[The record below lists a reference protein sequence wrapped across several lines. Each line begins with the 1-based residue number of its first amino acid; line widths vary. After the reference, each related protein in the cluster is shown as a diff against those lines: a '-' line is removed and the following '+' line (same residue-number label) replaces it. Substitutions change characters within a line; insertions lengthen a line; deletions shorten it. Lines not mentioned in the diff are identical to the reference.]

1 MITTTKIRTDL
12 NRPGEPV
19 TVYAV
24 QGDRNSRRLELT
36 LTASGS
42 PWTPPENT
50 AAALRYRKPDGTL
63 GYYDTMPDGSRAWEI
78 AENTVSILLAPQ
90 ILTVPGTV
98 DAQLELMAE
107 ADLLGACTFRISVK
121 ENPAAGVQKSEDYVN
136 WMEWMVAQVEARVAE
151 LVESGGLGGSGE
163 GTVQAVAGVLPED
176 GNVPLQASHI
186 GALPVSGGTMTGE
199 LAMGENPL
207 SGLAT
212 PEQED
217 QAANKGYVDEQLA
230 EVNTT
235 LHSYTDQQVLQAAPV
250 NLLDNSDFRNPV
262 NQRGE
267 TSYKKSANGG
277 YTIDRWAA
285 YQYDNVQLELTEEG
299 LSLYS
304 WIYQPIDEITA
315 ARYAD
320 KAVTVAVMVDGV
332 IYCSSGTVVRN
343 GSRNTTAVRSFS
355 KGRIVLTQEAN
366 GQMHFA
372 LGLTR
377 AAVVSWCALYPGAFT
392 ADNLPDYR
400 PKGYG
405 VELAECRRY
414 YSGNLLLNTMRTGGD
429 YFALGLTHNM
439 RATPTLTLLGLHP
452 WGSETITTGLEPTE
466 VGLTDRQLQYV
477 RLPDVAG
484 SVQWGTMELTLTAD
498 L

>member
-12 NRPGEPV
+12 NRPAGPV

-24 QGDRNSRRLELT
+24 QGDRNTRRLELT
-36 LTASGS
+36 LTASGT
-42 PWTPPENT
+42 PWVPPEGT
-50 AAALRYRKPDGTL
+50 RAAMRYRKPDGTL
-63 GYYDTMPDGSRAWEI
+63 GYYDTMPDGTSAWEM

-90 ILTVPGTV
+90 MLTVPGTV
-98 DAQLELMAE
+98 DAQLELMAGT
-107 ADLLGACTFRISVK
+107 DLLGACTFCVRVQ

-136 WMEWMVAQVEARVAE
+136 WMEWMMAQIESRVAE
-151 LVESGGLGGSGE
+151 LGSAGGE

-176 GNVPLQASHI
+176 GNVPLKASDI
-186 GALPVSGGTMTGE
+186 GALPTAGGTMTGE
-199 LAMGENPL
+199 LSMGDNPL

-217 QAANKGYVDEQLA
+217 QAANKAYVDEQIA
-230 EVNTT
+230 EAGTSGR
-235 LHSYTDQQVLQAAPV
+235 SYTDQQVLQAAPV

-267 TSYKKSANGG
+267 TSYQKSANGG

-285 YQYDNVQLELTEEG
+285 YQYDNVKMELTEEG
-299 LSLYS
+299 LSLSS

-315 ARYAD
+315 ARYED
-320 KAVTVAVMVDGV
+320 KAVTVAAMVDGV
-332 IYCSSGTVVRN
+332 IYCGSGTVLRN
-343 GSRNTTAVRSFS
+343 GSKNTTVIRSFS
-355 KGRIVLTQEAN
+355 KGRIVLTQETN
-366 GQMHFA
+366 GQMYYA

-405 VELAECRRY
+405 AELAECRRY
-414 YSGNLLLNTMRTGGD
+414 YSGDLLINTCRTGGN
-429 YFALGLTHNM
+429 YFALGFTHNM
-439 RATPTLTLLGLHP
+439 RQTPTLTLLGLYP
-452 WGSETITTGLEPTE
+452 WGAEAITTGLEPEE
-466 VGLTDRQLQYV
+466 VGLTDKQLMYV
-477 RLPDVAG
+477 RLPNVAD
-484 SVQWGTMELTLTAD
+484 SVQCGTMELTLSAD